1 MKLIKRRKK
10 VFIKRLPGGYL
21 VVMRLLPWMR
31 TQYGCVWLA
40 SLAVGKSRRQIND
53 WLKRKTR
60 KQRVRRLDTYL
71 TGRYANRIQAIGI
84 QQVRQWIQELPPGD
98 SITLRCESAK
108 PDKQFRVWKKWFQRW
123 EDARWDINE
132 EFKSFFYYKPRLV
145 K

>member
-1 MKLIKRRKK
+1 MKKIKQRKK
-10 VFIKRLPGGYL
+10 VFTKHLDGGHL

-31 TQYGCVWLA
+31 TKNGCIWLA
-40 SLAVGKSRRQIND
+40 SIAAGKSRRQIND

-60 KQRVRRLDTYL
+60 KRRVRHLDSRL
-71 TGRYANRIQAIGI
+71 TGKYSNRIQAIGI
-84 QQVRQWIQELPPGD
+84 QQVRQWMEELPPGD

-123 EDARWDINE
+123 EDAGWDINE
-132 EFKSFFYYKPRLV
+132 EFKSFFYYKSRLV

>member
-1 MKLIKRRKK
+1 MRKNYRHKK
-10 VFIKRLPGGYL
+10 VSTYHLPHGYL
-21 VVMRLLPWMR
+21 VVVRLIPWIQ
-31 TQYGCVWLA
+31 TKDGCVWLA
-40 SLAVGKSRRQIND
+40 SFAAEKSRRQIND

-60 KQRVRRLDTYL
+60 KRRVRRLDSRL
-71 TGRYANRIQAIGI
+71 TGKYSNRIQAIGI
-84 QQVRQWIQELPPGD
+84 QQVRQWMEELPPGD

-132 EFKSFFYYKPRLV
+132 EFKSFFYYKSRLV

>member
-1 MKLIKRRKK
+1 MKPIKRSKK
-10 VFIKRLPGGYL
+10 VFTKYLPGNYL

-31 TQYGCVWLA
+31 TSYGCVWLA

-53 WLKRKTR
+53 WLKRKTKR
-60 KQRVRRLDTYL
+60 KNVRRLDSCL
-71 TGRYANRIQAIGI
+71 TGRHSNRIQAIGI
-84 QQVRQWIQELPPGD
+84 QQVRQWMQELPPGD

-123 EDARWDINE
+123 EDARWDINQ
-132 EFKSFFYYKPRLV
+132 EFKSFFYYKPKLV

>member
-1 MKLIKRRKK
+1 MKKTNQRKK
-10 VFIKRLPGGYL
+10 VFTKHLGGGHL

-31 TQYGCVWLA
+31 TENGCIWLA
-40 SLAVGKSRRQIND
+40 SIAAGKSRRQIND

-60 KQRVRRLDTYL
+60 KKRVRHLDSRL
-71 TGRYANRIQAIGI
+71 TGKYSNRIQAIGI
-84 QQVRQWIQELPPGD
+84 QQVRQWMEELPPGD
-98 SITLRCESAK
+98 SIALCCESAK

-132 EFKSFFYYKPRLV
+132 KFKSFFYYKPRLV

>member
-1 MKLIKRRKK
+1 MKPIKRHKK
-10 VFIKRLPGGYL
+10 VFTKQLPGNYL

-31 TQYGCVWLA
+31 TSHGCVWLA

-53 WLKRKTR
+53 WLKRKTKR
-60 KQRVRRLDTYL
+60 KNVRRLASCL
-71 TGRYANRIQAIGI
+71 TGRHLNRIQAIGI
-84 QQVRQWIQELPPGD
+84 QQVRQWMQELSPGD

-123 EDARWDINE
+123 EDSRWDINE
-132 EFKSFFYYKPRLV
+132 EFKSFFYYKLKPV

>member
-1 MKLIKRRKK
+1 MKPIKRNKK
-10 VFIKRLPGGYL
+10 VFTKRLSGNYL

-53 WLKRKTR
+53 WLKRKTK
-60 KQRVRRLDTYL
+60 KQSVRRLDSCL
-71 TGRYANRIQAIGI
+71 TGRHSNRIQAIGI
-84 QQVRQWIQELPPGD
+84 QQVRQWMQELPPGD

-108 PDKQFRVWKKWFQRW
+108 PNKQFRVWKKWFQRW
-123 EDARWDINE
+123 EDARWDINQ
-132 EFKSFFYYKPRLV
+132 EFKSFFYYKPKLV

>member
-1 MKLIKRRKK
+1 MRKIKQRKK
-10 VFIKRLPGGYL
+10 VFTKHLGGGHL

-31 TQYGCVWLA
+31 TENGCIWLA
-40 SLAVGKSRRQIND
+40 SIATGKSRRQIND

-60 KQRVRRLDTYL
+60 KKRVRRLDSHL
-71 TGRYANRIQAIGI
+71 TGRHSNRIQAIGI
-84 QQVRQWIQELPPGD
+84 QQVRQWMQELSPGD

-132 EFKSFFYYKPRLV
+132 EFKSFFYYKSKLV

>member
-1 MKLIKRRKK
+1 MKKTKQRKK
-10 VFIKRLPGGYL
+10 VFTKHLGGGHL

-31 TQYGCVWLA
+31 TENGCIWLA
-40 SLAVGKSRRQIND
+40 SIATGKSRRQIND
-53 WLKRKTR
+53 WLKRKTKKR
-60 KQRVRRLDTYL
+60 RVRRLDSHL
-71 TGRYANRIQAIGI
+71 TGRHSNRIQAIGI
-84 QQVRQWIQELPPGD
+84 QQVRQWMQELPPGD

-132 EFKSFFYYKPRLV
+132 EFKSFFYYKSKLV